1 MINYEEIFENLKNK
15 YPECALELKDI
26 NSKIKRETIVK
37 GRCNIDNC
45 CSKFEKTL
53 RHLCNQDNIYCSKCI
68 RIEKNPNKK
77 DIKLVI
83 SNFNKK
89 YPKITLKIKSIN
101 SVAKLSVVEGICNND
116 YCNNKFEIGL
126 SALEKNNTIFCK
138 ECRYEIKNKKISNN
152 YNNIDLIIRNLN
164 NKYPNTNLEIK
175 HSSTNLENIILV
187 GKCNTLNCCN
197 YFEKNLDIL
206 KRKETLYCNECL
218 LNIRYKNMYDRLKED
233 FPDNISS
240 FNNNIIS
247 GQCLKKDCK
256 NEYKKHINW
265 SNNEYYSLFCDKCI
279 IHPMQ
284 NSVISEKNIMKCFKT
299 KKYILPSGK
308 ELTTQGYENYAIDR
322 LLNIEKIQE
331 DDIVTSRSGVPECW
345 YEDQTEKL
353 RRYYTDIYIP
363 SQNRCIEVKSKYTS
377 LTCSIILET
386 KINALKSLGFNVDIW
401 IFNDKGELIQ

>member
-1 MINYEEIFENLKNK
+1 MTNYLEKLLNLQNEYPLCKLEWKEPDKKINRHSLVIGFCNEKDCGNNFEMQ
-15 YPECALELKDI
+15 
-26 NSKIKRETIVK
+26 IKVI
-37 GRCNIDNC
+37 GR
-45 CSKFEKTL
+45 
-53 RHLCNQDNIYCSKCI
+53 HDNIYC
-68 RIEKNPNKK
+68 
-77 DIKLVI
+77 
-83 SNFNKK
+83 
-89 YPKITLKIKSIN
+89 
-101 SVAKLSVVEGICNND
+101 
-116 YCNNKFEIGL
+116 
-126 SALEKNNTIFCK
+126 K
-138 ECRYEIKNKKISNN
+138 ECIKNIKNKKISNN
-152 YNNIDLIIRNLN
+152 SINTDLLIRNLN
-164 NKYPNTNLEIK
+164 NKYPNTNLKIK
-175 HSSTNLENIILV
+175 HSSTNMENIILV
-187 GKCNTLNCCN
+187 GKCNTINCCN
-197 YFEKNLDIL
+197 YFEKKLYIL

-218 LNIRYKNMYDRLKED
+218 LNIRYKNMYDKLKED
-233 FPDNISS
+233 FPDNVSS

-247 GQCLKKDCK
+247 GQCLKKDCE

-265 SNNEYYSLFCDKCI
+265 SNNECYSLFCDKCI

-284 NSVISEKNIMKCFKT
+284 NSIISEKNIMKCFKT

-345 YEDQTEKL
+345 YEDEPEKL

-401 IFNDKGELIQ
+401 IFNNKGELIP